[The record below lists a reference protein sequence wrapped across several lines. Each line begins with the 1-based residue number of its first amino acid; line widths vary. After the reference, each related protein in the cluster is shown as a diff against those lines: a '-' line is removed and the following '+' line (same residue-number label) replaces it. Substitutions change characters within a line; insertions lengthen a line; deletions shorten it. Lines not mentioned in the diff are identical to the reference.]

1 MSMIGPAMGKMVTY
15 DVLQK
20 QGHLPKVSQIDADE
34 IPHTVSGNRVNL
46 DFRPLQRRLGVS
58 GGGGAASKA
67 QPRNVVSARSEEPK
81 TILRRGVKNS
91 G

>member
-1 MSMIGPAMGKMVTY
+1 MGAPLHARKALFIPYLDQTGVPDSKRPAGFKSAKSTT
-15 DVLQK
+15 L
-20 QGHLPKVSQIDADE
+20 
-34 IPHTVSGNRVNL
+34 
-46 DFRPLQRRLGVS
+46 
-58 GGGGAASKA
+58 GGGGAASKS

>member
-1 MSMIGPAMGKMVTY
+1 MGAPLHARKALFIPYLDQTGVPDSKRPAGFKSAKSTT
-15 DVLQK
+15 L
-20 QGHLPKVSQIDADE
+20 
-34 IPHTVSGNRVNL
+34 
-46 DFRPLQRRLGVS
+46 
-58 GGGGAASKA
+58 GGGGKASKA